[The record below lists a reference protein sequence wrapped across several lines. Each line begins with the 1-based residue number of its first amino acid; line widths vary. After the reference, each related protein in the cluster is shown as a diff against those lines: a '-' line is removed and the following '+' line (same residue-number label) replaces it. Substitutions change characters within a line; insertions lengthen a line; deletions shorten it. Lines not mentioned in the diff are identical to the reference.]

1 MLRES
6 VRDSGG
12 EVGKGIR
19 KDKGKKGM
27 EITRPLWTSK
37 QSMFFGRAVL
47 FNILY
52 LTGDIHDLSETR
64 PSSLFKLLG
73 WSLNCLPEMW
83 FMYLDFIER
92 ILVLDV
98 IFPVEAMPC
107 HSWLVWLY

>member
-1 MLRES
+1 

-12 EVGKGIR
+12 EVGRGIR

-27 EITRPLWTSK
+27 EITRPFWTSK

-52 LTGDIHDLSETR
+52 LRGDIHDLSETR

-73 WSLNCLPEMW
+73 WSLNLVASLRCGSCIW
-83 FMYLDFIER
+83 
-92 ILVLDV
+92 ILWRG
-98 IFPVEAMPC
+98 FWCWM
-107 HSWLVWLY
+107 